1 MRCAAVAAAAWVLIA
16 AVSPSDTAGQGR
28 GVPRGW
34 PGESG
39 DTGSAGPLD
48 RLLQEQP
55 RLLVRPMAAVLGDG
69 THEQRLNVLAS
80 WPAADTVPDFALHL
94 LFGLAAG
101 GDVYTRSGL
110 GVDIAYPLGPAR
122 FTGSATV
129 AAGFGNGPRQTVSLT
144 LGGGLPGLR
153 LEVRTTWLQSG
164 LTESVRRSL
173 EPGVPM
179 LPETGAGPDGRYTD
193 GELSA
198 LHRVGPVSL
207 RLTAGQR
214 FGGETH
220 GTRQWLFGEADIPVW
235 RRFGIVLAGGVR
247 PERADLAQPGGRFA
261 QVGLRMHIHSTRK
274 EEPDPAPPPDVRPA
288 APTVVPLEPDVYLV
302 RLYVPGARRVELKG
316 DVTDWEVVAMRRSD
330 EDPDVWEAT
339 FRKPAGVYHV
349 NIRVDGG
356 EWVVPPGLLAVPD
369 RFGGAVG
376 VLDFPSTQEVNDA
389 T

>member
-1 MRCAAVAAAAWVLIA
+1 MAATPTAS
-16 AVSPSDTAGQGR
+16 SP
-28 GVPRGW
+28 PC
-34 PGESG
+34 
-39 DTGSAGPLD
+39 TGSARSPSGS
-48 RLLQEQP
+48 R
-55 RLLVRPMAAVLGDG
+55 
-69 THEQRLNVLAS
+69 LAS
-80 WPAADTVPDFALHL
+80 
-94 LFGLAAG
+94 
-101 GDVYTRSGL
+101 
-110 GVDIAYPLGPAR
+110 
-122 FTGSATV
+122 GSAARPT
-129 AAGFGNGPRQTVSLT
+129 ARGNGCSARPTSLS
-144 LGGGLPGLR
+144 GGGSR
-153 LEVRTTWLQSG
+153 S
-164 LTESVRRSL
+164 SCRR
-173 EPGVPM
+173 
-179 LPETGAGPDGRYTD
+179 
-193 GELSA
+193 
-198 LHRVGPVSL
+198 
-207 RLTAGQR
+207 
-214 FGGETH
+214 
-220 GTRQWLFGEADIPVW
+220 
-235 RRFGIVLAGGVR
+235 VR